1 MHAGGHGAVS
11 LTKPPPTSH
20 RWKSASDK
28 PKPAESRE
36 HRNNVTNPDP
46 LKSYLAD
53 LQNKLST
60 GGVTEHTHRSTL
72 EALLEA
78 LDSYVGRVSIPA
90 DF

>member
-1 MHAGGHGAVS
+1 M
-11 LTKPPPTSH
+11 
-20 RWKSASDK
+20 
-28 PKPAESRE
+28 
-36 HRNNVTNPDP
+36 TNPDP

-60 GGVTEHTHRSTL
+60 GGVTEHTHGSTL

-78 LDSYVGRVSIPA
+78 LDSYVGWVSIPA